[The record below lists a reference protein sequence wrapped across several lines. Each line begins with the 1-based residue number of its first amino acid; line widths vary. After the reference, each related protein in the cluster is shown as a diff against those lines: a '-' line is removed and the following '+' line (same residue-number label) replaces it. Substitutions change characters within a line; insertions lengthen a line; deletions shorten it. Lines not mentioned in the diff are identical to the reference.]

1 MMKLSLKKAALIN
14 LSLDS
19 QVLPDEL
26 TPQIG
31 GADKAEAQSSYLTY
45 NCPPEPPT
53 LPHRLC
59 SGAIACY

>member
-1 MMKLSLKKAALIN
+1 MNLSLKKAALIN
-14 LSLDS
+14 LTLDS
-19 QVLPDEL
+19 QVLPDAL

-31 GADKAEAQSSYLTY
+31 GADKAEVQSSYLTY
-45 NCPPEPPT
+45 NCQPEPPT

>member
-1 MMKLSLKKAALIN
+1 MNLSLKKTALIN

-19 QVLPDEL
+19 QVLPDAL

-31 GADKAEAQSSYLTY
+31 GAEQAEVQSSYLTY

>member
-1 MMKLSLKKAALIN
+1 MKLSLTKVALIN

-19 QVLPDEL
+19 QVLPAEL

-31 GADKAEAQSSYLTY
+31 GGEFAEVQSSYLSY

-53 LPHRLC
+53 LPHMLC